1 MINDIINV
9 FKNLPSNHLHHT
21 LITIVVIATLLI
33 VRYRVNRYNLNF
45 IDIFLGFLPIIIE
58 LIFQIQSV
66 LNKEWMLIKTLPL
79 EISYLTIFAIPIYLF
94 MPSRILQ
101 SWIYYIGIWSAAA
114 AFLNTIMMGA
124 EPWHVLLRYYGHHG
138 TLLYFGISIYISG
151 YRPTLNDYYNTAKI
165 MLLIIFIIG
174 LINMIIGSNYMFT
187 RFKPTGM
194 NLTLLM
200 ADWPYY
206 FIIIVSIGLVFCYLL
221 YLIGKDKLHK
231 SVKYPPN
238 YNN

>member
-151 YRPTLNDYYNTAKI
+151 YRPTLKDYYNTAII

-174 LINMIIGSNYMFT
+174 LINKIIGSNYMFT

-231 SVKYPPN
+231 PVK
-238 YNN
+238 

>member
-21 LITIVVIATLLI
+21 FITFTIIFALLAI
-33 VRYRVNRYNLNF
+33 RYKVKNNNIHLL
-45 IDIFLGFLPIIIE
+45 DIYLGFLPIIIE
-58 LIFQIQSV
+58 LLFQIQSII
-66 LNKEWMLIKTLPL
+66 NREWALIKTLPM
-79 EISYLTIFAIPIYLF
+79 EISYLTSFAIPVFLF
-94 MPSRILQ
+94 KPSRKLQ
-101 SWIYYIGIWSAAA
+101 SWIFYIGIWSAAA
-114 AFLNTIMMGA
+114 AFLNTIMMGE
-124 EPWHVLLRYYGHHG
+124 EPWHMLLRYYGHHG
-138 TLLYFGISIYISG
+138 ILLYFGISIYISG
-151 YRPTLNDYYNTAKI
+151 YRPTLKDYYNTALI

-174 LINMIIGSNYMFT
+174 LINKFIGSNYMFT

-221 YLIGKDKLHK
+221 YLIGRDKLHK
-231 SVKYPPN
+231 SIK
-238 YNN
+238 

>member
-221 YLIGKDKLHK
+221 YLIGRDKLHK
-231 SVKYPPN
+231 SVK
-238 YNN
+238 

>member
-21 LITIVVIATLLI
+21 FITFTIIFALLAI
-33 VRYRVNRYNLNF
+33 RYKVKNNNIHLL
-45 IDIFLGFLPIIIE
+45 DIYLGFLPIIIE
-58 LIFQIQSV
+58 LLFQIQSII
-66 LNKEWMLIKTLPL
+66 NREWALIKTLPM
-79 EISYLTIFAIPIYLF
+79 EISYLTSFAIPVFLF
-94 MPSRILQ
+94 KPSRKLQ
-101 SWIYYIGIWSAAA
+101 SWIFYIGIWSAAA
-114 AFLNTIMMGA
+114 AFLNTIMMGE
-124 EPWHVLLRYYGHHG
+124 EPWHMLLRYYGHHG
-138 TLLYFGISIYISG
+138 ILLYFGISIYISG
-151 YRPTLNDYYNTAKI
+151 YRPTLKDYYNTAII

-174 LINMIIGSNYMFT
+174 LINKIIGSNYMFT

-221 YLIGKDKLHK
+221 YLIGRDKLHK
-231 SVKYPPN
+231 SIK
-238 YNN
+238 

>member
-1 MINDIINV
+1 MINDIVNV

-58 LIFQIQSV
+58 LIFQIQSM

-79 EISYLTIFAIPIYLF
+79 EISYLTSFAIPIYLYK
-94 MPSRILQ
+94 PSRILQ

-151 YRPTLNDYYNTAKI
+151 YRPTLKDYYNTAKI

-174 LINMIIGSNYMFT
+174 LINKIIGSNYMFT
-187 RFKPTGM
+187 RFKPPGM

-231 SVKYPPN
+231 PVK
-238 YNN
+238 

>member
-1 MINDIINV
+1 MINDIVDV

-45 IDIFLGFLPIIIE
+45 IYIFLGFLPIIIE
-58 LIFQIQSV
+58 LIFQIQSM

-79 EISYLTIFAIPIYLF
+79 EISYLTSFAIPIYLY

-151 YRPTLNDYYNTAKI
+151 YKPTLKDYYNTAKI

-231 SVKYPPN
+231 PVK
-238 YNN
+238 

>member
-33 VRYRVNRYNLNF
+33 LRYRVNRYNLNF

-101 SWIYYIGIWSAAA
+101 SWIYYIGIWSAEA

-231 SVKYPPN
+231 SVK
-238 YNN
+238 

>member
-174 LINMIIGSNYMFT
+174 LINMITGSNYMFT

-231 SVKYPPN
+231 PVK
-238 YNN
+238 

>member
-66 LNKEWMLIKTLPL
+66 LNKEWMFIKTLPL

-124 EPWHVLLRYYGHHG
+124 EPWHALLRYYGHHG

-151 YRPTLNDYYNTAKI
+151 YRPTLKDYYNTAKI

-221 YLIGKDKLHK
+221 YLICKDKLHK
-231 SVKYPPN
+231 SVK
-238 YNN
+238 

>member
-151 YRPTLNDYYNTAKI
+151 YRPTLKDYYNTAKI

-174 LINMIIGSNYMFT
+174 LINKIIGSNYMFT

-231 SVKYPPN
+231 PVK
-238 YNN
+238 

>member
-58 LIFQIQSV
+58 LIFQIQSM

-79 EISYLTIFAIPIYLF
+79 EISYLTSFAIPIYLYK
-94 MPSRILQ
+94 PSRILQ

-187 RFKPTGM
+187 RFKPIGM

-221 YLIGKDKLHK
+221 YLIGRDKLHK
-231 SVKYPPN
+231 SVK
-238 YNN
+238 

>member
-66 LNKEWMLIKTLPL
+66 LNKEWMFIKTLPL
-79 EISYLTIFAIPIYLF
+79 EISYLTIFAIPIYLY

-231 SVKYPPN
+231 SVK
-238 YNN
+238 

>member
-58 LIFQIQSV
+58 LLFQIQSV

-231 SVKYPPN
+231 PVK
-238 YNN
+238 

>member
-66 LNKEWMLIKTLPL
+66 LNKEWMFIKTLPL
-79 EISYLTIFAIPIYLF
+79 EISYLTTFAIPIYLY

-174 LINMIIGSNYMFT
+174 LINMIIVSNYIFT

-231 SVKYPPN
+231 PVK
-238 YNN
+238 

>member
-1 MINDIINV
+1 MINDIVDV

-58 LIFQIQSV
+58 LIFQIQSL
-66 LNKEWMLIKTLPL
+66 LNKEWMFIKTLPL
-79 EISYLTIFAIPIYLF
+79 EISYLTSFAIPIYLY

-187 RFKPTGM
+187 RFKPPGM

-231 SVKYPPN
+231 PVK
-238 YNN
+238 

>member
-231 SVKYPPN
+231 SVK
-238 YNN
+238 

>member
-79 EISYLTIFAIPIYLF
+79 EISYLTSFAIPIYLYK
-94 MPSRILQ
+94 PSRILQ

-187 RFKPTGM
+187 QFKPTGM

-231 SVKYPPN
+231 SVK
-238 YNN
+238 

>member
-58 LIFQIQSV
+58 LIFQIQSM

-79 EISYLTIFAIPIYLF
+79 EISYLTSFAIPIYLYK
-94 MPSRILQ
+94 PSRILQ

-151 YRPTLNDYYNTAKI
+151 YKPTLKDYYNTAKI

-174 LINMIIGSNYMFT
+174 LINKIIGSNYMFT
-187 RFKPTGM
+187 RFKPPGM

-231 SVKYPPN
+231 PVK
-238 YNN
+238 

>member
-1 MINDIINV
+1 MINDIVDV

-58 LIFQIQSV
+58 LIFQIQSM

-79 EISYLTIFAIPIYLF
+79 EISYLTSFAIPIYLYK
-94 MPSRILQ
+94 PSRILQ

-231 SVKYPPN
+231 SVK
-238 YNN
+238 

>member
-1 MINDIINV
+1 MINDIVDV

-58 LIFQIQSV
+58 LIFQIQSM

-174 LINMIIGSNYMFT
+174 LINKIIGSNYMFT
-187 RFKPTGM
+187 RFKPPGM

-231 SVKYPPN
+231 PVK
-238 YNN
+238 

>member
-187 RFKPTGM
+187 RFKPPGM

-231 SVKYPPN
+231 PVK
-238 YNN
+238 

>member
-174 LINMIIGSNYMFT
+174 LINKIIGSNYMFT

-231 SVKYPPN
+231 PVK
-238 YNN
+238 

>member
-79 EISYLTIFAIPIYLF
+79 EISYLTSFAIPIYLY

-151 YRPTLNDYYNTAKI
+151 YKPTLKDYYNTAKI

-187 RFKPTGM
+187 RFKPSGM

-200 ADWPYY
+200 PEWPYY
-206 FIIIVSIGLVFCYLL
+206 FIIIISIGLIFCALL
-221 YLIGKDKLHK
+221 YQIGRDRLHK
-231 SVKYPPN
+231 SVK
-238 YNN
+238 

>member
-21 LITIVVIATLLI
+21 FITFTIIFALLAI
-33 VRYRVNRYNLNF
+33 RYKVKNNNIHLL
-45 IDIFLGFLPIIIE
+45 DIYLGFLPIIIE
-58 LIFQIQSV
+58 LLFQIQSII
-66 LNKEWMLIKTLPL
+66 NREWSWIKTLPM
-79 EISYLTIFAIPIYLF
+79 EISYLTSFAIPVFLF
-94 MPSRILQ
+94 KPSRKLQ
-101 SWIYYIGIWSAAA
+101 SWIFYIGIWSAAA
-114 AFLNTIMMGA
+114 AFLNTIMMGE
-124 EPWHVLLRYYGHHG
+124 EPWHMLLRYYGHHG
-138 TLLYFGISIYISG
+138 ILLYFGISIYISG
-151 YRPTLNDYYNTAKI
+151 YRPTLKDYYNTAII

-174 LINMIIGSNYMFT
+174 LINKIIGSNYMFT

-221 YLIGKDKLHK
+221 YLIGRDKLHK
-231 SVKYPPN
+231 SIK
-238 YNN
+238 

>member
-21 LITIVVIATLLI
+21 LITIVVIATILI

-45 IDIFLGFLPIIIE
+45 IDILLGFLPIIIE

-79 EISYLTIFAIPIYLF
+79 EISYLTIFAIPIYLY

-151 YRPTLNDYYNTAKI
+151 YRPTLKDYYDTAKI

-174 LINMIIGSNYMFT
+174 LINIIIGSNYMFT
-187 RFKPTGM
+187 RFKPIGM

-231 SVKYPPN
+231 PVK
-238 YNN
+238 

>member
-45 IDIFLGFLPIIIE
+45 IDILLGFLPIIIE

-79 EISYLTIFAIPIYLF
+79 EISYLTIFAIPIYLY

-231 SVKYPPN
+231 SVK
-238 YNN
+238 

>member
-174 LINMIIGSNYMFT
+174 LVNMIIGSNYMFT

-231 SVKYPPN
+231 SVK
-238 YNN
+238 

>member
-151 YRPTLNDYYNTAKI
+151 YRPTLKDYYNTAKI
-165 MLLIIFIIG
+165 MLIIIFIIG
-174 LINMIIGSNYMFT
+174 LINIIIGSNYMFT
-187 RFKPTGM
+187 RFKPIGM

-200 ADWPYY
+200 PDWPYY

-231 SVKYPPN
+231 PVK
-238 YNN
+238 

>member
-221 YLIGKDKLHK
+221 YLMGKDKLHK
-231 SVKYPPN
+231 SVK
-238 YNN
+238 

>member
-1 MINDIINV
+1 MINDIVDV

-58 LIFQIQSV
+58 LIFQIQSM

-79 EISYLTIFAIPIYLF
+79 EISYLTSFAIPIYLYK
-94 MPSRILQ
+94 PSRILQ

-151 YRPTLNDYYNTAKI
+151 YRPTLKDYYNTAKI

-174 LINMIIGSNYMFT
+174 LINKIIGSNYMFT
-187 RFKPTGM
+187 RFKPPGM

-231 SVKYPPN
+231 PVK
-238 YNN
+238 

>member
-1 MINDIINV
+1 MINDIVDV

-231 SVKYPPN
+231 SVK
-238 YNN
+238 